1 MTAREEEGNNSNL
14 VPYVG
19 ASQIRFY
26 GSLGKNEVYL
36 FGLSHWNYPAWIFQ
50 GAPTSSTRL

>member
-19 ASQIRFY
+19 ASQIRFN
-26 GSLGKNEVYL
+26 GFQGKPGL
-36 FGLSHWNYPAWIFQ
+36 PLGLSRREVSYCDISQ